1 MRENKTL
8 KKNYP
13 NAPQTLSMFD
23 LGIAESVG
31 FNWGFVEIVGF
42 DLLLVSSQTISLA
55 IDFSFGVS
63 VEREEGINFLR
74 RGKWEA
80 KTLPMFY
87 L

>member
-1 MRENKTL
+1 MRV

-13 NAPQTLSMFD
+13 NTPQTFSMFD
-23 LGIAESVG
+23 LGIAKSVG
-31 FNWGFVEIVGF
+31 FNWGFVIVGF
-42 DLLLVSSQTISLA
+42 DLLLVSSKTISLA